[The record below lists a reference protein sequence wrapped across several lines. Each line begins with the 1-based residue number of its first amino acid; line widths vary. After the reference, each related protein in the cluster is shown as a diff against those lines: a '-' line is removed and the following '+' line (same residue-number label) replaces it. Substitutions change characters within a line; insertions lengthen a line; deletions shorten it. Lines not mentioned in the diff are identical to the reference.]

1 MIKNKITPINSFTNI
16 IKNLFSE
23 EHMQKI
29 ADEELEKQLEHQH
42 APRTARTTIPQAV
55 LSKFGKEFSIPKSN
69 DYNVL
74 KKYLKDEFFKGSE

>member
-1 MIKNKITPINSFTNI
+1 
-16 IKNLFSE
+16 
-23 EHMQKI
+23 MQKI
-29 ADEELEKQLEHQH
+29 ADEELEKQLEHQP

-74 KKYLKDEFFKGSE
+74 KKYLKDKLRIIVTQTTSLLQLEL